1 MSVPVDTDGATER
14 PPPPPVDPRLGRTIA
29 GKYKVESLVGAG
41 GMGRVYRATHLELG
55 EEVAIKFLLDHWA
68 GLPEFR
74 TRFRR
79 EAVALAR
86 LRHPNIVSVLDF
98 GEDGDELFMVMEL
111 VRGRPLSHLFE
122 EESPPLFRKLAVFEQ
137 ILQVLE
143 AAHSIGIVHRD
154 LKPDNVLVRTTE
166 DRTDRIKVLDFG
178 LAYMREA
185 EGTPRLTET
194 GIARGTPDYMSP
206 EHCRGRDVGAASDV
220 YSAGVMLFEL
230 LTRRVPFP
238 SHDFATSMAAHLFA
252 DPPRM
257 GDVGS
262 PEPVPEGLEALVR
275 RALAKAPE
283 ARPTAREMRDAVG
296 AILHGTDEHTLAER
310 AGDARVRAMSVSR
323 SERALT
329 TPRAA
334 GAEELV
340 APADKPVVLW
350 ITDVGQAGAV
360 RLALAVNGLRAEV
373 WTGASPPSASPP
385 PGVVVVTAEP
395 DGGARTSAV
404 RGAPGLAD
412 VPVLVVAAGSAS
424 RVNDLIR
431 AGASD
436 VIRGEGAPDVL
447 AKRVRR
453 LLRRGR

>member
-1 MSVPVDTDGATER
+1 MS
-14 PPPPPVDPRLGRTIA
+14 VDPRLGRTIA
-29 GKYKVESLVGAG
+29 GKYQVLALLGAG
-41 GMGRVYRATHLELG
+41 GMGRVYRATHAELG
-55 EEVAIKFLLDHWA
+55 EDVAIKFLLDHWA
-68 GLPEFR
+68 SMPEFR
-74 TRFRR
+74 ARFRR

-98 GEDGDELFMVMEL
+98 GEDGAELFMVMEL
-111 VRGRPLSHLFE
+111 VRGVPLTRLFE
-122 EESPPLFRKLAVFEQ
+122 DDSPPLFRKLAVFEQ

-154 LKPDNVLVRTTE
+154 LKPDNVLVRTSE
-166 DRTDRIKVLDFG
+166 DRVDRIKVLDFG
-178 LAYMREA
+178 LAYLRES

-206 EHCRGRDVGAASDV
+206 EQCRGRDVGAPSDV

-230 LTRRVPFP
+230 VTRRLPFP
-238 SHDFATSMAAHLFA
+238 SEDFATSMAAHLFA

-257 GDVGS
+257 SDAG
-262 PEPVPEGLEALVR
+262 PKEPVPEGLEALVH

-283 ARPTAREMRDAVG
+283 ARPTAREMRDAVS
-296 AILHGTDEHTLAER
+296 ALLHGTDEHSLAEQ
-310 AGDARVRAMSVSR
+310 AGDARIRAMSVSR

-329 TPRAA
+329 TPREAPSSEDVTA
-334 GAEELV
+334 G
-340 APADKPVVLW
+340 DKPIVLW
-350 ITDVGQAGAV
+350 MGDAGQAGAV
-360 RLALAVNGLRAEV
+360 RLALAVNGIKAEV
-373 WTGASPPSASPP
+373 WSGGAVPGVSPP
-385 PGVVVVTAEP
+385 PGVIVVTAEP
-395 DGGARTSAV
+395 DGGARTCAV

-424 RVNDLIR
+424 RVTDLIR

-436 VIRGEGAPDVL
+436 VVRGDAAPDVL